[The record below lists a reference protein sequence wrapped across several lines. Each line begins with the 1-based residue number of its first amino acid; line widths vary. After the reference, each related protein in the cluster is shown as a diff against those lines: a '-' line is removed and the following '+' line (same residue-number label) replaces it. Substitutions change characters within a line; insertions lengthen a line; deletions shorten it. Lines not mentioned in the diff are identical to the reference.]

1 MSAPYVMAP
10 GDLIKL
16 LFVMYSR
23 PGTPHNQFRHVALCL
38 NTWKHEQGAMTWD
51 GCTLLY
57 RDGAVRRN
65 YIAHLDFDV
74 VATGKEMV

>member
-16 LFVMYSR
+16 LFVMYG
-23 PGTPHNQFRHVALCL
+23 PGAPHNPFQHTALCL

-57 RDGAVRRN
+57 GDGAVRRN
-65 YIAHLDFDV
+65 YITHLDFDV